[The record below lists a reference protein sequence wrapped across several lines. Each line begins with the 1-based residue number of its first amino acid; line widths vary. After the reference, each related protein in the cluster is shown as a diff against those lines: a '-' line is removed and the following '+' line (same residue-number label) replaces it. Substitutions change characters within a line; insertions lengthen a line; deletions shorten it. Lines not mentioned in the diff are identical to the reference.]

1 VTETADDPNTEGG
14 RSLDGSSDEEL
25 VAFAREGDD
34 SAFEKIFERHRLRV
48 ALIAGRFFQDHIE
61 DIVQECFTRVFFA
74 LPDFSDQGEGS
85 LRGWVSK
92 IAFNTCYDEL
102 RRRGRRREQAISDLS
117 EAEIETVR
125 ALSSETAD
133 KSIEHLAISR
143 DLANKLL
150 SQLSADDRL
159 VLVLLDVE
167 GLSVTEI
174 ARIMDW
180 STAKVKIR
188 TFRARSDLRKVLK
201 RFL

>member
-1 VTETADDPNTEGG
+1 MTETADDPKTEGG
-14 RSLDGSSDEEL
+14 KSLDRSSDEEL

-34 SAFEKIFERHRLRV
+34 AAFEKIFERHKLRV

-74 LPDFSDQGEGS
+74 LRDFSDQGEGS
-85 LRGWVSK
+85 LGSWVAK

-102 RRRGRRREQAISDLS
+102 RRRGRRREQAVSDLS
-117 EAEIETVR
+117 AGEVETIR
-125 ALSSETAD
+125 SASSETDA
-133 KSIEHLAISR
+133 SIESLAISR

-150 SQLSADDRL
+150 SQLSAEDRL

-180 STAKVKIR
+180 SAAKVKIR
-188 TFRARSDLRKVLK
+188 TFRARSDLRKLLK

>member
-1 VTETADDPNTEGG
+1 VTETADDPKTEGG
-14 RSLDGSSDEEL
+14 KSLDRSSDEEL
-25 VAFAREGDD
+25 VAFAREGDAL
-34 SAFEKIFERHRLRV
+34 AFEKIFERHKLRV

-61 DIVQECFTRVFFA
+61 DIVQECFTRVYFA

-85 LRGWVSK
+85 LSGWVAK

-102 RRRGRRREQAISDLS
+102 RRRGRRREQPLSDLS
-117 EAEIETVR
+117 EGEIETIR
-125 ALSSETAD
+125 ALSTEESDA
-133 KSIEHLAISR
+133 SIEHLAISR

-159 VLVLLDVE
+159 VLILLDVE
-167 GLSVTEI
+167 GLSVPEI

-180 STAKVKIR
+180 STAKVKVR
-188 TFRARSDLRKVLK
+188 TFRARSDLRRVLK